1 MSIIK
6 VKCTDQVLTFES
18 TPVIASGGLEE
29 DYVQFSF
36 CSNWDGFTRTAVF
49 WRNEKEPYHQLLD
62 ENDSCQVPP
71 EVTADEGL
79 IYFGVF
85 GVDLDGGQRTSNVL
99 TYRIE
104 KGAITT
110 GTIPSDPTPDIYTQL
125 LAAYAKVQY
134 GTLTT
139 ENINLPAE
147 TAEALGLSEDSSLDD
162 ALLKLQEGGGGG
174 QVTDLTGA
182 VRYDTA
188 QELTDE
194 QKAQALANLGL
205 DKPAEDGGAVLYDTV
220 QELAET
226 QQARARTN
234 IGAASAADVDALE
247 ESVAGLQAT
256 VTSLDFTNW
265 DNGSFAMTLSNG
277 ESYNGTVTFDSNGNP
292 ATISLNGNTLSLT
305 FPE

>member
-6 VKCTDQVLTFES
+6 VKCIDQVLFFES
-18 TPVIASGGLEE
+18 TPVITSGGLEE
-29 DYVQFSF
+29 NFVQFSF

-85 GVDLDGGQRTSNVL
+85 GVKLDAGQRTSNVV
-99 TYRIE
+99 TYHIE

-139 ENINLPAE
+139 ENIGLPAG
-147 TAEALGLSEDSSLDD
+147 TAAALGLSEDADLTD
-162 ALLKLQEGGGGG
+162 ALLKLQEGGGSEEEE
-174 QVTDLTGA
+174 TTAGA
-182 VRYDTA
+182 VRYDVA
-188 QELTDE
+188 QDLTDE

-205 DKPAEDGGAVLYDTV
+205 DEAADDGGAVLYDTV
-220 QELAET
+220 QSLAET

-256 VTSLDFTNW
+256 VTALDFTNW
-265 DNGSFAMTLSNG
+265 DSGSFTMSLSNG
-277 ESYNGTVTFDSNGNP
+277 ESYNGNVTFDSNANP
-292 ATISLNGNTLSLT
+292 KTISLNGNTLSLT